1 MIKRKSVIWLLQKQR
16 VANIYRIK
24 VNILPPTSM
33 KCFAAKPERG
43 AIKQTKRNWL
53 S

>member
-1 MIKRKSVIWLLQKQR
+1 MSFDYCKNKVNTCKYLQNK
-16 VANIYRIK
+16 N

-43 AIKQTKRNWL
+43 AIKQTKRN
-53 S
+53 